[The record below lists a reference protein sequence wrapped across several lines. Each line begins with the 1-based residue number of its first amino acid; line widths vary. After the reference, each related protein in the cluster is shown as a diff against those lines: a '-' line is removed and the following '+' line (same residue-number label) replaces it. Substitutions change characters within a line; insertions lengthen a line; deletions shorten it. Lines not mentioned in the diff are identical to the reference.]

1 MGIFSAI
8 RGAVR
13 QVVNTVKEA
22 VNRVIGLP
30 DFVGNLIGIVPRKK
44 LRLRIVIL
52 RDEDGSALA
61 SPADLD
67 LVVQRTKAIFDER
80 FNTRIVASGG
90 VLIETYDP
98 IPPPEALEPRCDFDG
113 WLQDFSAAGDFYSLK
128 IATNLAAA
136 PTGYATPIT
145 VFIVKDVQG
154 KKGCSLGPLTNY
166 VTYDVSGLT
175 PAPPNPNDDVN
186 VPEGQLWLAHELA
199 HACGLWHSRQ
209 KKNLMHKSAD
219 TGTEV
224 RRWEVAIARNSRH
237 VTFF

>member
-8 RGAVR
+8 RSGLS
-13 QVVNTVKEA
+13 QIVNVVKEG
-22 VNRVIGLP
+22 VNRILGIP
-30 DFVGNLIGIVPRKK
+30 DFLGNLIGITPRKK

-52 RDEDGSALA
+52 RDENGASLA
-61 SPADLD
+61 TPDDLA
-67 LVVQRTKAIFDER
+67 LVVERTKAIFKQR
-80 FNTRIVASGG
+80 FNTNIVPAGG

-98 IPPPEALEPRCDFDG
+98 IPPFEALNPKCDFDG
-113 WLQDFSAAGDFYSLK
+113 WLGDFGAAGDFYSLK

-145 VFIVKDVQG
+145 VFIVKDVVG

-166 VTYDVSGLT
+166 VVYDISGLT
-175 PAPPNPNDDVN
+175 AGPGNPDDDVDI
-186 VPEGQLWLAHELA
+186 PRGQLWLAHELA
-199 HACGLWHSRQ
+199 HSCGLWHSSQ
-209 KKNLMHKSAD
+209 KKNLMHKSSD
-219 TGTEV
+219 TGTDV